1 MKKSL
6 TKLMVTSLTLTTF
19 AGALSFTAI
28 PIASAASWHKGSP
41 KAFIGTWK
49 SDGYAAYKF
58 TKNKITVYGKG
69 GGTSKSM
76 YKYLGHKKY
85 TVKYKVQG
93 YHYKE
98 TFTYINN
105 HKIKGHGFY
114 LTK

>member
-1 MKKSL
+1 MKKRKIL
-6 TKLMVTSLTLTTF
+6 LGTV
-19 AGALSFTAI
+19 ALSLGLLFAVGN
-28 PIASAASWHKGSP
+28 SNDVNAASWHKGSP

-98 TFTYINN
+98 TFTYING
-105 HKIKGHGFY
+105 HKLKGQGYY

>member
-1 MKKSL
+1 MKKRKVL
-6 TKLMVTSLTLTTF
+6 LGTV
-19 AGALSFTAI
+19 ALSLGLLFAVG
-28 PIASAASWHKGSP
+28 SSNDVNAASWHKGSP

-58 TKNKITVYGKG
+58 TKNKITVYGKD

-98 TFTYINN
+98 TFTYINS
-105 HKIKGHGFY
+105 HKLKGHGYY